1 MKRTSRGNFARFGL
15 AAVATVAI
23 TLAGMPAGAISSVR
37 AEGFL
42 DMPQA
47 RAFIDEMAA
56 RHDFRRAELE
66 QLFASAKPRKSVLQ
80 AISRPAEAKP
90 WYAYRPIFLTLERIE
105 AGGRFWDVH
114 REALERAEQRYGVP
128 PEVIVAI
135 IGVETRYGRNTG
147 RYPVLDAVATL
158 AFQYPKR
165 APFFRS
171 ELEQFLLLARE
182 EGLDPAAVKGSY
194 AGAMGWPQFI
204 ASSYRNYAVDFDG
217 DGIRDLLSN
226 PVDAIGSV
234 ANYLSVHGW
243 QPGRPVARQVGVNGA
258 AVAALV
264 KQGLKPHTT
273 LGDMRRQGLSVPRDL
288 TDEQLATL
296 IRLEN
301 RNGEEFWVGLQNFY
315 AITRYNHSALYA
327 MAVYQLSQEFETG
340 ESQGIM

>member
-1 MKRTSRGNFARFGL
+1 MKRTSCGNFARICRCGLAVLTLVLGGASL
-15 AAVATVAI
+15 AAV
-23 TLAGMPAGAISSVR
+23 SS
-37 AEGFL
+37 AWADGFL
-42 DMPQA
+42 DMPEA
-47 RAFIDEMAA
+47 RAFIDEMAE
-56 RHDFRRAELE
+56 RHAFRRDELAK
-66 QLFASAKPRKSVLQ
+66 LFSSAKPRESVLK

-90 WYAYRPIFLTLERIE
+90 WYQYRPIFVTLERIE
-105 AGGRFWDVH
+105 AGGQFWDAH
-114 REALERAEQRYGVP
+114 REALERAERKYGVP

-135 IGVETRYGRNTG
+135 IGVETRYGRHTG

-217 DGIRDLLSN
+217 DGVRDLLTN

-243 QPGRPVARQVGVNGA
+243 QRGREVARQVGVDGA
-258 AVAALV
+258 AGAELARR
-264 KQGLKPHTT
+264 GLKPHTT
-273 LGDMRRQGLSVPRDL
+273 LADMRRRGVSVPGDL
-288 TDEQLATL
+288 TDEQLAAL
-296 IRLEN
+296 IRLES
-301 RNGEEFWVGLQNFY
+301 RHGDEFWLGLQNFY
-315 AITRYNHSALYA
+315 AITRYNRSALYA
-327 MAVYQLSQEFETG
+327 MAVYQLSQEFEVG
-340 ESQGIM
+340 ESRGIM